1 MSIIF
6 NTPTFVPGSSPNA
19 TELNAPYNNLAS
31 TNLDGDNTDKQ
42 WATRDHLNPLQP
54 VNNLKYFSYVG
65 ATVFTTTS
73 TTEVLLAPG
82 GTAIRVSPN
91 YTSAND
97 FVLRIQANGT
107 VNEPLQTVFG
117 ASTSDPVDDLYQFII
132 KVTTNTGSSNIAY
145 ANYSFSKLAYATTAG
160 APAIW
165 PDPLWYRN
173 WNISAIKSYPAGTQ
187 IQKVEI
193 FVKVGD
199 AGNTLSVGY
208 SNIMSHIM
216 EN

>member
-1 MSIIF
+1 MSIIL
-6 NTPTFVPGSSPNA
+6 NTQTFLAGSAPTA
-19 TELNAPYNNLAS
+19 AELNAPYDSLTT
-31 TNLDGDNTDKQ
+31 TNLDGQNTDKQ
-42 WATRDHLNPLQP
+42 WATKDHLNPSTQI
-54 VNNLKYFSYVG
+54 NRLKYFSYVG

-82 GTAIRVSPN
+82 GTPIRVSPA
-91 YTSAND
+91 YTSTND

-107 VNEPLQTVFG
+107 VDEPIQTVLG

-145 ANYSFSKLAYATTAG
+145 ANYSFGKLAYATTDG
-160 APAIW
+160 APVIW

-173 WNISAIKSYPAGTQ
+173 WNISAIKSYPAGTE